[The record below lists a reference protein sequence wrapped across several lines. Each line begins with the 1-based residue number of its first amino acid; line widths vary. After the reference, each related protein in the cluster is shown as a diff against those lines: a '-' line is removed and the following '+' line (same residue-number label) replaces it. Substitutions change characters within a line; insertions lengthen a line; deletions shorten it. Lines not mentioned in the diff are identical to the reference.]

1 MCVSCCMKPEHKAI
15 ELINSQYR
23 AADRLVLDLFVTP
36 QSSMTGADGGGGG
49 VSHATSHSSMT
60 GADSRHIN
68 SACDLQ
74 ARFCVAG
81 GLAEDASLL
90 QD

>member
-23 AADRLVLDLFVTP
+23 AADRLVLDLFVIP
-36 QSSMTGADGGGGG
+36 Q
-49 VSHATSHSSMT
+49 SSMT